1 MLNVV
6 ILSVVMLSVVML
18 SVVMLSVVAPDKT
31 AGLIAI
37 DSTTSRSILR
47 LKSHKLL
54 REGERGGE
62 KREREGDRGE
72 RREKED
78 GEREGGHPTRRALLM
93 MEIKPRVLLC

>member
-1 MLNVV
+1 
-6 ILSVVMLSVVML
+6 
-18 SVVMLSVVAPDKT
+18 MLSVVAPDKT

-62 KREREGDRGE
+62 KRERERVIEERGE
-72 RREKED
+72 RRRMEKE
-78 GEREGGHPTRRALLM
+78 REYIQQGGRY
-93 MEIKPRVLLC
+93 